1 MPTLPSGTVTFLFTD
16 IEGSTPLWESH
27 PKAMK
32 AALVQHDAI
41 LNSAIAEHS
50 GQVFKLIGDAF
61 EAAFADLFEQLVAS
75 GDDASDQGWKV
86 SRQVGNQDLEEVFR
100 LAEAFQVVLA

>member
-32 AALVQHDAI
+32 APLVHHDAI

-61 EAAFADLFEQLVAS
+61 EAAFVIPAQAVEAAIAAQRA
-75 GDDASDQGWKV
+75 
-86 SRQVGNQDLEEVFR
+86 
-100 LAEAFQVVLA
+100 LAGGKWGPRNGPVNGSMGI